1 MKRTL
6 LVAALVALWPA
17 TSALAQAATATP
29 TTPDLAKAQTIVNQV
44 CAACHG
50 ADGNSPS
57 PANPSLA
64 GMPAEYITAQ
74 LAHFKSGIRSNP
86 VMLGMSASLSPAD
99 MTALGEYFARQKPK
113 NLVAKDP
120 ELVKI
125 GQALYRGGDAAKGI
139 PACSACHGPNGA
151 GIPKNYPRLAGQ
163 HGDYTY
169 AQLKAFKTG
178 ERGADKQGK
187 DVNGR
192 IMVAIASKLSD
203 TQMKA
208 LAEYTTGLR

>member
-29 TTPDLAKAQTIVNQV
+29 TTPDIAKAQTIVNQV

-64 GMPAEYITAQ
+64 AMPAEYITAQ
-74 LAHFKSGIRSNP
+74 LAHFKSGIRPNP

-120 ELVKI
+120 ELVKT

-169 AQLKAFKTG
+169 AQLKAFKSG

>member
-6 LVAALVALWPA
+6 LVAALATLWPA

-74 LAHFKSGIRSNP
+74 LAHFKNGIRANP

-99 MTALGEYFARQKPK
+99 MTALGEYYARQKPK

-169 AQLKAFKTG
+169 AQLKAFKSG